1 MIRVAF
7 QNRLIKKEYEVL
19 PPQIYTDVY
28 PLRPTNY
35 RTFENYVRNVRQLF
49 SKVPINVTS

>member
-1 MIRVAF
+1 MIRVAI

-28 PLRPTNY
+28 PLRPTTY
-35 RTFENYVRNVRQLF
+35 
-49 SKVPINVTS
+49 